1 MIGISFVYP
10 QFLWLLILIPVT
22 GGLALVGRRAL
33 SRARL
38 WSGLALR
45 TFLLLLIILAL
56 AGIQLRLPSSTLTAV
71 FVLDVS
77 DSVPPADQARGEE
90 FIRQA
95 IDAMPRGDKAAIVV
109 FGEDALVE
117 RLSSED
123 SSLAKLTSVPI
134 TTRTDIASAL
144 QLAKALFPDEGARRL
159 VLLSD
164 GRENLS
170 FALKQAELAAIQ
182 DIELQYVPL
191 GEAQDQ
197 VEVLVDA
204 IQAPADVREGQMFEL
219 GITVQSTARIGA
231 TMRVFAD
238 GVLVH
243 TQELDLQGG
252 ANRYSVPVKDSAP
265 GFHRFRVI
273 LTPDADNRLQNN
285 EASAFTVVHGP
296 PSILMVEGT
305 PGEGVNLT
313 SALEAARMA
322 VTVISPGNIP
332 ATLPELARY
341 DAVVLA
347 NVPASALPGGAME
360 ALPIYVRDLGKGLLM
375 TGGDNAFGAGG
386 YLRTPL
392 ETAMPVYMDVKSREL
407 AANLALIV
415 AVDKSG
421 SMARCHCDNPDL
433 NQTYTPV
440 QAGQPKVDIA
450 KEAIMRSA
458 AALGEEDFLGVVT
471 FDTQAHWAL
480 EVQPLVG
487 EGALENAIGTFQAE
501 GQTNM
506 YSGVTAAFQ
515 ALEKVNAKRKHI
527 ILMTDGWVHTGE
539 MTDLTNKMREQGIT
553 LSVIAAG
560 EGSAEYLKALAE
572 NGGGRYYPATD
583 MMSVPDIFLKETVN
597 SVGQYIIEEPFY
609 PLPASPS
616 PVLRGIDQNTL
627 PGLLGYNG
635 TSPKGT
641 SRLDLLTPR
650 GDPLLATWQYGL
662 GRSAAWTS
670 DLKGRWATDWVKWN
684 EFSRFSS
691 QLVGWL
697 IPSPQVEGLSAQV
710 SLEDEGAVINLEA
723 QDKEGRPLND
733 LSVQGK
739 LIDPEL
745 GTVEIPL
752 KQVGPGKY
760 QAITSASQP
769 GTYLVWLGAT
779 NNDQPLGQ
787 MTLGLV
793 VPYSPEYRA
802 GGLNRGLLDELAR
815 ITGGSQLAEP
825 VNAFLHNLPAASSA
839 REIWRN
845 LLLIAALLFPI
856 DVALRRLIIS
866 RRDVENARSWI
877 IEQLQNRRKASQ
889 QREAPILGRLFNARE
904 RARSRTTAHSP
915 GDIATGQVQQP
926 ASTPAVPPIGEE
938 RSVTAEPQPHTLN
951 DQPVKPASPDNPPS
965 DSLARLRE
973 AKKRARR

>member
-1 MIGISFVYP
+1 MIGVSFIYP
-10 QFLWLLILIPVT
+10 QYLWLLLLIPVT
-22 GGLALVGRRAL
+22 AGLALIGRRAL

-38 WSGLALR
+38 WGGLVLR
-45 TFLLLLIILAL
+45 AFLLLFIILAL
-56 AGIQLRLPSSTLTAV
+56 AGIQLRLPTNTLTAV
-71 FVLDVS
+71 FVLDAS
-77 DSVPPADQARGEE
+77 DSVPPAEQARGEE

-95 IDAMPRGDKAAIVV
+95 IENMPRGDKAAIVV

-123 SSLAKLTSVPI
+123 SSLARLSSVPV

-144 QLAKALFPDEGARRL
+144 QLGMALFPDEGARRL

-170 FALKQAELAAIQ
+170 YALKQAELAAFQ
-182 DIELQYVPL
+182 NIELQYVPL

-204 IQAPADVREGQMFEL
+204 IQAPADIREGQQFEL
-219 GITVQSTARIGA
+219 GITVQSTARVGA

-238 GVLVH
+238 GTLVH
-243 TQELDLQGG
+243 TQELDLQTG
-252 ANRYSVPVKDSAP
+252 ANRYTVPVKDSVP
-265 GFHRFRVI
+265 GFHRYRVLI
-273 LTPDADNRLQNN
+273 APDADNRLQNN

-296 PSILMVEGT
+296 PSILIVEGA
-305 PGEGVNLT
+305 PGESENLT
-313 SALEAARMA
+313 GALEAAKME
-322 VTVISPGNIP
+322 VTVIPPSNMP

-347 NVPASALPGGAME
+347 NVPASALPSGAME
-360 ALPIYVRDLGKGLLM
+360 SLPIYVRDLGKGLLM

-407 AANLALIV
+407 AANLALMV

-458 AALGEEDFLGVVT
+458 AALGEEDYLGVVT

-487 EGALENAIGTFQAE
+487 EGALESAIGTFQAE

-506 YSGVTAAFQ
+506 YSGVTAAYQ

-527 ILMTDGWVHTGE
+527 ILMTDGWVRTGDL
-539 MTDLTNKMREQGIT
+539 TDLVNKMHEQGIT

-572 NGGGRYYPATD
+572 DGGGRYYPAKD
-583 MMSVPDIFLKETVN
+583 MMSVPDIFLKETVK

-670 DLKGRWATDWVKWN
+670 DLKGRWATDWLKWN
-684 EFSRFSS
+684 EFSRFSA

-710 SLEDEGAVINLEA
+710 SLQDEGAIIDLEA
-723 QDKEGRPLND
+723 NDKEGRPLNN

-739 LIDPEL
+739 LIDPDL
-745 GTVEIPL
+745 GTIEVPL

-760 QAITSASQP
+760 QAITSANQP
-769 GTYLVWLGAT
+769 GTYLVWLGASS
-779 NNDQPLGQ
+779 NDQPLGQ

-825 VNAFLHNLPAASSA
+825 VTAFLHNLPAAASA
-839 REIWRN
+839 REIWRT
-845 LLLIAALLFPI
+845 LLLIVALLFPI

-866 RRDVENARSWI
+866 RQEMENARAWI
-877 IEQLQNRRKASQ
+877 TQWLQVRRKGDQ
-889 QREAPILGRLFNARE
+889 QGEAPILGRLFNARE
-904 RARSRTTAHSP
+904 RARSRTTAP
-915 GDIATGQVQQP
+915 PPTDLATGEIQQ
-926 ASTPAVPPIGEE
+926 AFSM
-938 RSVTAEPQPHTLN
+938 
-951 DQPVKPASPDNPPS
+951 PASPHEREKAPATQEPQAHTPKDLPAEPAAPGSTPP

>member
-10 QFLWLLILIPVT
+10 QYLWLLLLIPAT
-22 GGLALVGRRAL
+22 AGLALVGRRAL
-33 SRARL
+33 NRVRL
-38 WSGLALR
+38 WGGLALR
-45 TFLLLLIILAL
+45 VLLLLLVILAL
-56 AGIQLRLPSSTLTAV
+56 AGIQLRLPSHSLTAV

-77 DSVPPADQARGEE
+77 DSIPPADQARGEE

-95 IDAMPRGDKAAIVV
+95 VTAMPRGDQSAIVV

-123 SSLAKLTSVPI
+123 NSLARLTSVPI

-144 QLAKALFPDEGARRL
+144 QLAMALFPDEGARRL

-170 FALKQAELAAIQ
+170 FALKQAELAAFQ
-182 DIELQYVPL
+182 NIEMQYVPL
-191 GEAQDQ
+191 GEAQNQ

-204 IQAPADVREGQMFEL
+204 LETPADVREGQQFDL
-219 GITVQSTARIGA
+219 GITVQSTARVGA

-238 GVLVH
+238 GELFH
-243 TQELDLQGG
+243 TQELSLQAG
-252 ANRYSVPVKDSAP
+252 ANRYSVPVKDAKP
-265 GFHRFRVI
+265 GFHRFRVQI
-273 LTPDADNRLQNN
+273 TPDADNRLQNN

-305 PGEGVNLT
+305 PGEGQNLT
-313 SALEAARMA
+313 SALEAAKMTI
-322 VTVISPGNIP
+322 TVIPPSGIP

-347 NVPASALPGGAME
+347 NVPASALPRGAME

-421 SMARCHCDNPDL
+421 SMGRCHCDNPDL
-433 NQTYTPV
+433 NQSYTPV
-440 QAGQPKVDIA
+440 QTGQPKVDIA

-458 AALGEEDFLGVVT
+458 AALGDQDYLGVVT
-471 FDTQAHWAL
+471 FDSQAHWAL
-480 EVQPLVG
+480 DVQPLVG
-487 EGALENAIGTFQAE
+487 EGTLENAIGTFQAN

-506 YSGVTAAFQ
+506 VSGVTAAYQ

-527 ILMTDGWVHTGE
+527 ILMTDGWVHTG
-539 MTDLTNKMREQGIT
+539 DLTPLVEKMRAEGIT

-560 EGSAEYLKALAE
+560 EGSALYLKTLAE
-572 NGGGRYYPATD
+572 NGGGRYYPAVD
-583 MMSVPDIFLKETVN
+583 MMSVPDIFLKETVK

-609 PLPASPS
+609 PLPALPG
-616 PVLRGIDQNTL
+616 PVMRGIDENNL

-670 DLKGRWATDWVKWN
+670 DLKGRWATDWVKWGD
-684 EFSRFSS
+684 FPRFAS

-697 IPSPQVEGLSAQV
+697 IPSPQVEGLNARV
-710 SLEDEGAVINLEA
+710 SLQDAGAVINLDA
-723 QDKEGRPLND
+723 QDKEGRPLNNLD
-733 LSVQGK
+733 VQGK
-739 LIDPEL
+739 LIDPDL
-745 GTVEIPL
+745 GTTQVPL

-760 QAITSASQP
+760 QAITRADQP
-769 GTYLVWLGAT
+769 GTYLVWLGASH
-779 NNDQPLGQ
+779 NDQPMGQ
-787 MTLGLV
+787 ITLGLV

-802 GGLNRGLLDELAR
+802 GGINLGLLDELAR
-815 ITGGSQLAEP
+815 ITGGSQLTEP
-825 VNAFLHNLPAASSA
+825 VKAFLHNLPAAGGA
-839 REIWRN
+839 REIWRT

-866 RRDVENARSWI
+866 RRDLQYARAWAAGHLPGR
-877 IEQLQNRRKASQ
+877 QQAS
-889 QREAPILGRLFNARE
+889 RVGGEPILGRLFNARARA
-904 RARSRTTAHSP
+904 RARSGGPPAGEKAS
-915 GDIATGQVQQP
+915 GVAVQP
-926 ASTPAVPPIGEE
+926 TPTPAETTGAAKKPQETPATPRSPETPP
-938 RSVTAEPQPHTLN
+938 A
-951 DQPVKPASPDNPPS
+951 